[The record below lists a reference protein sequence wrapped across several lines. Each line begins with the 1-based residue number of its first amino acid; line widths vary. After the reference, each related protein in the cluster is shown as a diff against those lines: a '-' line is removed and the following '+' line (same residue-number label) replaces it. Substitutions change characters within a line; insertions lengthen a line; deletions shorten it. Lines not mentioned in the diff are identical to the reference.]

1 MIEIRAA
8 TPDDAERLLEIYR
21 HYVLNTAIS
30 FEYNAPDLEEFRAR
44 IVKTLQKYPYLVAEQ
59 EGVIL
64 GYAYAGPF
72 VGRKAYDWS
81 AETTVYVSKD
91 VRQRGIGGR
100 LYSALEDALKK
111 MGILNLYA
119 RIGYTETDDEYLTK
133 NSAQFHEHMGYALV
147 GTFHKCGYKFDRWY
161 DMICMEKIIGT
172 HEANQSKVKPFAESD
187 GINRSNL

>member
-8 TPDDAERLLEIYR
+8 TPDDAEKLLEIYR
-21 HYVLNTAIS
+21 YYVLNTAIS

-81 AETTVYVSKD
+81 AETTVYV
-91 VRQRGIGGR
+91 
-100 LYSALEDALKK
+100 
-111 MGILNLYA
+111 
-119 RIGYTETDDEYLTK
+119 
-133 NSAQFHEHMGYALV
+133 
-147 GTFHKCGYKFDRWY
+147 
-161 DMICMEKIIGT
+161 
-172 HEANQSKVKPFAESD
+172 
-187 GINRSNL
+187 

>member
-1 MIEIRAA
+1 MIEIRTA

-21 HYVLNTAIS
+21 YYVLNTAIS

-81 AETTVYVSKD
+81 AEMTVYVSKE
-91 VRQRGIGGR
+91 VRQHGVGGR
-100 LYSALEDALKK
+100 LYRALEDALKK

-119 RIGYTETDDEYLTK
+119 RIGYPETDDEYLTK

-147 GTFHKCGYKFDRWY
+147 GTFHKCGYKFNRWY
-161 DMICMEKIIGT
+161 DMICMEKIIGA
-172 HEANQSKVKPFAESD
+172 HEMNQSNVESFAESN
-187 GINRSNL
+187 GINNSNL